1 MVPRTDALE
10 TKTEDKPTPVT
21 AKPSTNGPTRAKPG
35 RPKSKFSWTVFNFWL
50 DSLLF
55 VNFLALILVSTFV
68 QFVFPPASEALGWVL
83 WGYRLDDWMNLQFG
97 LTAVFAFGILVHV
110 MLHWSWVCGVFFSR
124 VWRRQ
129 GRATVPDDGTR
140 TIYGVGLMIVLLN
153 VLGLLIAAAVLSV
166 QAPT

>member
-1 MVPRTDALE
+1 MVSRSNAPESAINEQPAPAVLGASKTPRTKA
-10 TKTEDKPTPVT
+10 
-21 AKPSTNGPTRAKPG
+21 SRAP
-35 RPKSKFSWTVFNFWL
+35 SKFSWTIFNFWL
-50 DSLLF
+50 DSLLLLT
-55 VNFLALILVSTFV
+55 FLALIWVSTIV
-68 QFVFPPASEALGWVL
+68 QVVFPPASESPGWTL
-83 WGYRLDDWMNLQFG
+83 WGYRLDDWMFMQFG
-97 LTAVFAFGILVHV
+97 LTAIFAFGILVHL